1 MNKERRVVFTAGVR
15 TPFGRMGGG
24 LKTYY
29 PSELLGMA
37 IAALV
42 RRTGI
47 QERAQVDLHSLPK
60 GVYAVQLTTEDAF
73 IKGSTLI
80 RR

>member
-1 MNKERRVVFTAGVR
+1 MKRAFVLLLAAAVLLLCGCGAPFTGLSQSTVVDSG
-15 TPFGRMGGG
+15 
-24 LKTYY
+24 
-29 PSELLGMA
+29 
-37 IAALV
+37 
-42 RRTGI
+42 